1 MSHNNLSDIKK
12 QHVENYLNALLDQIK
27 NNTDVLVDQ
36 DITSLLKKPPL
47 DSMDTLRVKLLDLA
61 KKHQIVLNT
70 EKLDELIES
79 YRNVLLKSC
88 DEIKNIRISKLQ
100 SFVSKDNLKDDNDM
114 IKINKSE
121 FNSINQKIKKVLK
134 DALVNANDHYICKNI
149 NSVFPK
155 DLDENLKKKIIDEY
169 TKYLNGNYKKQLIE
183 NFEIKVLVKDTT
195 LLNSIKEQNERYL
208 FTLEHSRVFQDL

>member
-100 SFVSKDNLKDDNDM
+100 SFVSKDNLKDDNEM

-121 FNSINQKIKKVLK
+121 FNSINQ
-134 DALVNANDHYICKNI
+134 
-149 NSVFPK
+149 
-155 DLDENLKKKIIDEY
+155 
-169 TKYLNGNYKKQLIE
+169 
-183 NFEIKVLVKDTT
+183 
-195 LLNSIKEQNERYL
+195 
-208 FTLEHSRVFQDL
+208 